1 MALGIYIAIVVI
13 AIMAVVMIKLIRRT
27 SGTSYF
33 GEPSR
38 CNTCGRRRK
47 TQDCPFCKADSK
59 SLR

>member
-13 AIMAVVMIKLIRRT
+13 AILAVVLLKVIQNT
-27 SGTSYF
+27 SKTSYF

-38 CNTCGRRRK
+38 CKKCGRK
-47 TQDCPFCKADSK
+47 SETHECPYCRSDSK

>member
-13 AIMAVVMIKLIRRT
+13 AIMAAVMIKLIRNT
-27 SGTSYF
+27 SKTSYF

-38 CNTCGRRRK
+38 CNTCGRRSQ
-47 TQDCPFCKADSK
+47 TPDCPFCKPNSK

>member
-13 AIMAVVMIKLIRRT
+13 AIMAVVMIKLIRNT
-27 SGTSYF
+27 SKTSYF

-38 CNTCGRRRK
+38 CNTCGRR
-47 TQDCPFCKADSK
+47 TETPDCPFCKPNSK